1 MQESPQAFP
10 FVQVLQQAMGAS
22 EPSAVDGV
30 LATAAVSELL
40 PRLAVAVARTMPKTD
55 AQILNAALTLRPSE
69 VNP

>member
-30 LATAAVSELL
+30 LAIAAVSELL